1 MAARPQAE
9 RAYNPRHRSDC
20 QRSNTRSR
28 KRYPPLQGVSGLC
41 RMRVG
46 DWRLIFTI
54 RTEERIIEIVAVR
67 PRGEAYRRL

>member
-1 MAARPQAE
+1 M
-9 RAYNPRHRSDC
+9 
-20 QRSNTRSR
+20 
-28 KRYPPLQGVSGLC
+28 SGLW